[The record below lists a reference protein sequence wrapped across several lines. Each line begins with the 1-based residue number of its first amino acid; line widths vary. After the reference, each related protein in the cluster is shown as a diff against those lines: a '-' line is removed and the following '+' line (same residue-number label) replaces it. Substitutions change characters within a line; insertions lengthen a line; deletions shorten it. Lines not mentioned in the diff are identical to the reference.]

1 MAKKDFYEILGVSK
15 GASDAEIKSAY
26 RKQARAHHPDV
37 DKSEG
42 ADVRFKELSEAY
54 QVLSDA
60 NKRKSYDQFG
70 HAAFEGPGGG
80 GNPYGGGFNPFGGAG
95 GPGGYQS
102 YSYSTNGGNPFGGF
116 EDPFNLFEQIFGGAG
131 GFGGGFQRRPSYQ
144 LDLTFEEAVRGT
156 SKEIELERPT
166 NDGKG
171 RTRERMTIKVPAGAD
186 NGTRMKFGEIDIVF
200 RVRGSSEFVREGQDI
215 FSDADLTIPQIVLGD
230 TIEVKTVEGVV
241 KVKVPQGTQPGSLI
255 RIRGKGVVSLRGGAK
270 GDHYVRVKLVVPK
283 TLRGDEQ
290 KLYEQ
295 LASLDKSKKKN
306 WFK

>member
-1 MAKKDFYEILGVSK
+1 
-15 GASDAEIKSAY
+15 
-26 RKQARAHHPDV
+26 
-37 DKSEG
+37 
-42 ADVRFKELSEAY
+42 VRFKELSEAY

-80 GNPYGGGFNPFGGAG
+80 GNPYGNPFGGAQG
-95 GPGGYQS
+95 GPFGGGYQS

-144 LDLTFEEAVRGT
+144 LELTFEEAVHGT

-200 RVRGSSEFVREGQDI
+200 RIRGSSEFVREGQDI

-230 TIEVKTVEGVV
+230 TIEVKTVEGMV

-295 LASLDKSKKKN
+295 IAALDKSKKKN